1 MHKRIL
7 KIVSSVVGVVVSIV
21 GLAGCGNA
29 AAAEALGSVTQL
41 SGSGIIT
48 KDQLK
53 TLQGKTGSYSF
64 VGHDDGITYTWR
76 YDAAQIKNP
85 EDQHL
90 KIDVA
95 TTGSA
100 LESVKKSASSA
111 PYAVSVKVSKFRL
124 AGSPELIIDVPQ
136 KWVANKIKV
145 VTQQDGGL
153 RQLSEASPTIGVSQK
168 KTELTGT
175 VSVTNKTL
183 YFVCGFNRAAPIPSI
198 GEESTTSGESK
209 TSQESQSD
217 SATPEG
223 GAQNTD
229 SGTSADSA
237 AKKTDESATSSSSK
251 SNSSPSEATGSASS
265 SGSATEQK
273 DPNSVSVTVSVDAKT
288 AASHM
293 DQVAGNK
300 KAYVPSNGWIIA
312 PTKITLK
319 KGQTAYDALAAVTKA
334 KKIQMESKWFPVYDA
349 YYVEGINNLYEF
361 DGGPAS
367 GWMYSVDGW
376 FPNYGSSQ
384 YSSLKDGS
392 VIAWR
397 YTLELGNDVGGGF

>member
-7 KIVSSVVGVVVSIV
+7 KIVSSVVGVVLSIV

-100 LESVKKSASSA
+100 LEAVKKSASSA

-183 YFVCGFNRAAPIPSI
+183 YFVCGFN
-198 GEESTTSGESK
+198 
-209 TSQESQSD
+209 SD